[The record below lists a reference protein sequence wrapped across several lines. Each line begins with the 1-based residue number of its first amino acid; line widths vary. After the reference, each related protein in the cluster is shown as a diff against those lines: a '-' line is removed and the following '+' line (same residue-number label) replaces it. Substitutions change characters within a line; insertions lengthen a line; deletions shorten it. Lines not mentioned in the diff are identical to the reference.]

1 MGFVSFLDSEANE
14 HISTTGAV
22 DSALLI
28 LAALNVWNVLSDFTS
43 TSRTL
48 IYPVVLSH
56 INVSH
61 DDFN

>member
-14 HISTTGAV
+14 HISRTGAV

-28 LAALNVWNVLSDFTS
+28 LAALNVWNVVSVF

-56 INVSH
+56 INVLH
-61 DDFN
+61 DDLN